1 MISKNSLLYTF
12 CGIVVLCSSSSW
24 AATVVSTNPVSLT
37 GTNFDYNIIRFYS
50 STGENNVLA
59 SRVGDGLRVDFTGF
73 SATTSGTNAAID
85 FATGNLGLT
94 VLSHLPV
101 TIGKLDITAD
111 GTFSLAAPFNSTGY
125 AGLNI
130 AVPFNITLT
139 AINGNPYLTAPPTV
153 GLSLGV
159 SYTPTGS
166 LTYVDS
172 PGPEFSSGNWKANWN
187 GDVASLFPAIF
198 TSPTMKVT
206 EISLAITPNVTVW
219 SQNGT
224 ATVELTDVILQPIP
238 EPSAFSLLGIGTVA
252 LLLVRRRKN

>member
-1 MISKNSLLYTF
+1 MNFRSSGLCTISAFIAF
-12 CGIVVLCSSSSW
+12 CSISC
-24 AATVVSTNPVSLT
+24 AQTVVSSTPVSLT
-37 GTNFDYNIIRFYS
+37 GTNYDYNIIRFYS

-73 SATTSGTNAAID
+73 TATTSGTNAVID

-94 VLSHLPV
+94 MVSRLPV
-101 TIGKLDITAD
+101 TIGRLDITAD
-111 GTFSLAAPFNSTGY
+111 GTFNLSAPSTSAGY

-139 AINGNPYLTAPPTV
+139 GINGNPYLTSPPTV

-159 SYTPTGS
+159 TYTPTGS
-166 LTYVDS
+166 PTYVDS
-172 PGPEFSSGNWKANWN
+172 PAPEFSSGSWKANWI
-187 GDVASLFPAIF
+187 GDVAALFPAVF

-219 SQNGT
+219 SQNGA
-224 ATVELTDVILQPIP
+224 ATVSLTDVILQPIP
-238 EPSAFSLLGIGTVA
+238 EPSAFSLLGIGA
-252 LLLVRRRKN
+252 LAYILVRRRKI